1 MSKKLLVV
9 FGATG
14 NQGGTTANIV
24 LDDPELSNQ
33 YSVRAITR
41 SASNPKAQELK
52 SKGAEIVEADLD
64 NTSSLAGAL
73 RGAHTVF
80 ALTNTYYGQ
89 DTRTIETRQ
98 AKALCDE
105 AVKQG
110 AQYLIWSSM
119 SHPKKIS
126 NGKLTHVD
134 HFDVKAEIEEYI
146 RTLPIKSAFYAP
158 GSFMQN
164 FTTHMVP
171 RPSPANDGTYVLAN
185 LCKGDT
191 KLPWIDITDT
201 GKWIAAILADPDK
214 YEGKMLSAAYGLIS
228 FDECAAIISKHTG
241 KTVTFQQLPDEVF
254 KGFLP
259 ENFRD
264 QVMDMH
270 LLFRDYGY
278 FGANMESDVEW
289 TRKQAKG
296 KLTSL
301 EEFFKKT
308 DYKIE

>member
-14 NQGGTTANIV
+14 NQGGSTANIV
-24 LDDPELSNQ
+24 LDDPELSSQ

-52 SKGAEIVEADLD
+52 SKGAEIVEADMD
-64 NTSSLAGAL
+64 DTSSLTRAL
-73 RGAHTVF
+73 QGAHTVF
-80 ALTNTYYGQ
+80 AVTSTQYGQ
-89 DTRTIETRQ
+89 DTLTIETRQ

-119 SHPKKIS
+119 SHPKKIT
-126 NGKLTHVD
+126 NGKLSGVD
-134 HFDVKAEIEEYI
+134 AFDVKAIVEEYI

-164 FTTHMVP
+164 FTTNMVP

-185 LCKGDT
+185 LCYGHT
-191 KLPWIDITDT
+191 KIPWIDITDT

-214 YEGKMLSAAYGLIS
+214 YEGKFFSAAYGLMS
-228 FDECAAIISKHTG
+228 YDECAAVMSKHTG
-241 KTVTFQQLPDEVF
+241 KTIRFQHIPDETF

-259 ENFRD
+259 ENFRT
-264 QVMDMH
+264 QLYEMY
-270 LLFRDYGY
+270 LFLRDYGY
-278 FGANMESDVEW
+278 YGANMESDVEW
-289 TRKQAKG
+289 TAKQARG

-308 DYKIE
+308 DYKVE